1 MCVGRSSGQMLGL
14 MNHPIE
20 DDLQVVKAGQV
31 AGLTDHLVDGSL
43 QTDLQVVKA
52 RQVAGLIDHLVDG
65 GLQTKRDGH
74 VVGLVDPAN
83 DGLHA

>member
-1 MCVGRSSGQMLGL
+1 MDLHVYVGRSSGQMLGL

-20 DDLQVVKAGQV
+20 DDLQVVKTRQV

-43 QTDLQVVKA
+43 QTKS
-52 RQVAGLIDHLVDG
+52 G
-65 GLQTKRDGH
+65 GQ

-83 DGLHA
+83 DSLHA